1 MKISPVPKDDYD
13 VQETRETSFDD
24 LDKILNVAENAVIER
39 EKPAKIEYLKKFPNT
54 YGLF

>member
-13 VQETRETSFDD
+13 VQETRETSFDG

-39 EKPAKIEYLKKFPNT
+39 EKPAKNTRKSCEKKH
-54 YGLF
+54 LLSA